1 MQDFLTPVLNAECPP
16 SINHYASGG
25 KIKRSTV
32 KQCKTGLLV
41 GSHRQTVSNNDVS
54 TSEQPIDS
62 FNPMSKVG
70 GKGKDANMKKD
81 AKETKADE
89 YLHSMQSIFLG
100 SDRRYNRYWI
110 FLGPCD
116 EFDPGHKRIYFES
129 SEDGHWE
136 VIDTQEVNFVW
147 FCVHNIHKENSTCM
161 LGFYFELCLCLINLV
176 SGFVHFVIDPGPSGC
191 SGGFPFCILGETKSI
206 SLPSNVR
213 YAK

>member
-1 MQDFLTPVLNAECPP
+1 MDVLYELSFCYCHCFSQDFLTPILNVECSPN
-16 SINHYASGG
+16 INHYASGG

-32 KQCKTGLLV
+32 KQCKPGLIV
-41 GSHRQTVSNNDVS
+41 GGGRQMASNNDVS

-62 FNPMSKVG
+62 LVPMSKIG
-70 GKGKDANMKKD
+70 SKGKDGNTRKD
-81 AKETKADE
+81 AKEMKTEE
-89 YLHSMQSIFLG
+89 YLHPMQSIFLG

-147 FCVHNIHKENSTCM
+147 FCVLNILNSY
-161 LGFYFELCLCLINLV
+161 L
-176 SGFVHFVIDPGPSGC
+176 
-191 SGGFPFCILGETKSI
+191 
-206 SLPSNVR
+206 NVGIWF
-213 YAK
+213 